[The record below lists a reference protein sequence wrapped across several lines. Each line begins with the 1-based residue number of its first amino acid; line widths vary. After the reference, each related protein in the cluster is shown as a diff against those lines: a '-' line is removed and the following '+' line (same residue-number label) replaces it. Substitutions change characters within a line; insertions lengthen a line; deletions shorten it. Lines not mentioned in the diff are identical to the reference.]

1 MKVFESI
8 QEFQAWRRESGS
20 NRIGFVPTMGALH
33 VGHRALLERSV
44 AEADHTVL
52 SIYVNPTQF
61 DNADDLNHYPNRLEQ
76 DLLLAQA
83 AGVDV
88 VLLPRYGEIYADEF
102 RYVIDERQL
111 SKTLCGR
118 HREGHFT
125 GVLTIVMKLL
135 NIVRPH
141 WAYFGEKDYQQF
153 ELIQGMARAFFLDVN
168 IVPCATVRE
177 ASGLALSSR
186 NLRLDEASR
195 RLAPRLVELLNSTAS
210 DELVTGQL
218 TELGFDVDFIVT
230 RDNRRFAAVR
240 LGQGAE
246 QIRLIDN
253 VVLKQ
258 VTL

>member
-88 VLLPRYGEIYADEF
+88 VVVAKAK
-102 RYVIDERQL
+102 V
-111 SKTLCGR
+111 SA
-118 HREGHFT
+118 
-125 GVLTIVMKLL
+125 
-135 NIVRPH
+135 VR
-141 WAYFGEKDYQQF
+141 
-153 ELIQGMARAFFLDVN
+153 
-168 IVPCATVRE
+168 
-177 ASGLALSSR
+177 
-186 NLRLDEASR
+186 RLDE
-195 RLAPRLVELLNSTAS
+195 LAAELMRVQKHA
-210 DELVTGQL
+210 Q
-218 TELGFDVDFIVT
+218 
-230 RDNRRFAAVR
+230 
-240 LGQGAE
+240 QC
-246 QIRLIDN
+246 
-253 VVLKQ
+253 
-258 VTL
+258 